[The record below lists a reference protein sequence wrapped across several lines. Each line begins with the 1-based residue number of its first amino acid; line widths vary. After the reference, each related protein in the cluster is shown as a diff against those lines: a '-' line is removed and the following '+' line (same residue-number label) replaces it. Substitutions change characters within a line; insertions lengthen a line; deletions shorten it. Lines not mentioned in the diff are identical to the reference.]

1 MASKP
6 NLKEM
11 FQEWNDLNNK
21 AQESMGNFDFEN
33 IKKIR
38 KGQKQIEDTIYEIL
52 KENAPKNI
60 KDILPEDC
68 GEMEVG
74 YDTEGDTFYFV
85 MIDEEDST
93 DEDVKL
99 NAITIDTSKKISI
112 IEDFEIE

>member
-11 FQEWNDLNNK
+11 FQEWNDLNSK
-21 AQESMGNFDFEN
+21 AQESMGNFDFET

-38 KGQKQIEDTIYEIL
+38 EGQKKIEDTIFEIL
-52 KENAPKNI
+52 KENAPDPI
-60 KDILPEDC
+60 KGILPEDC

-74 YDTEGDTFYFV
+74 YDTEGETFYFV

-99 NAITIDTSKKISI
+99 NAITIDSNKKISM